1 MQENEFFQESLQ
13 TNQRKL
19 LKVCK
24 DKSFLLDRLL
34 QYEKPEGTGSETDET
49 ESSEDDKETKRRK
62 INEAGTSNA
71 HQGTGSTR
79 GRKKKILGQKRPLP
93 MQKPIHTVIQHPPL
107 ESGHMTLEEVKRHL
121 QNRPQPMME
130 LLTER
135 APPTVPQEM
144 FSNEPSLE
152 SEPTS
157 PSNLVVAAEEYITL
171 EYN

>member
-1 MQENEFFQESLQ
+1 M
-13 TNQRKL
+13 
-19 LKVCK
+19 
-24 DKSFLLDRLL
+24 DRLL
-34 QYEKPEGTGSETDET
+34 QYENGSGSETDET
-49 ESSEDDKETKRRK
+49 ESSEDEKDLKRRK
-62 INEAGTSNA
+62 LQELGSM
-71 HQGTGSTR
+71 HGTGSVR
-79 GRKKKILGQKRPLP
+79 GRKRKILTQKRPLQ
-93 MQKPIHTVIQHPPL
+93 QKTIHTIVQHPQ
-107 ESGHMTLEEVKRHL
+107 ESGHMTLEEVERHL

-130 LLTER
+130 LTEG

>member
-1 MQENEFFQESLQ
+1 M
-13 TNQRKL
+13 
-19 LKVCK
+19 CK

-34 QYEKPEGTGSETDET
+34 QYEKPDGSGSETDET
-49 ESSEDDKETKRRK
+49 ESSEDEKEMKRRK
-62 INEAGTSNA
+62 INEAGGGTSTA
-71 HQGTGSTR
+71 QQGTGSGR
-79 GRKKKILGQKRPLP
+79 GRKKKVLGQKRP
-93 MQKPIHTVIQHPPL
+93 MPIHKPVHTIVQHPPQ
-107 ESGHMTLEEVKRHL
+107 ESGHMTLEEVERHL

-135 APPTVPQEM
+135 VPPAVPQEM

>member
-1 MQENEFFQESLQ
+1 MQ

-19 LKVCK
+19 LKISK
-24 DKSFLLDRLL
+24 DKTFLLDRLL
-34 QYEKPEGTGSETDET
+34 QYEKPDGTGSETDQT
-49 ESSEDDKETKRRK
+49 ESSEDEKELKRK
-62 INEAGTSNA
+62 KANEAGTSNIN
-71 HQGTGSTR
+71 QGTGSGR

-93 MQKPIHTVIQHPPL
+93 VQKSIQTIVQHPPQ
-107 ESGHMTLEEVKRHL
+107 ESGHMTLEEVERHL
-121 QNRPQPMME
+121 QNRRQPMME

>member
-1 MQENEFFQESLQ
+1 M
-13 TNQRKL
+13 
-19 LKVCK
+19 CK

-34 QYEKPEGTGSETDET
+34 QYEKPDGTGSETDET
-49 ESSEDDKETKRRK
+49 ESSDDEKDIKRRK
-62 INEAGTSNA
+62 MHEAGSSTIA
-71 HQGTGSTR
+71 HPATGSVR
-79 GRKKKILGQKRPLP
+79 GRKKKILGQKRPMP
-93 MQKPIHTVIQHPPL
+93 HPQPHSSQPQPPIQKPIHTVVQHPPQ
-107 ESGHMTLEEVKRHL
+107 ESGHNMTLEEVERHL
-121 QNRPQPMME
+121 QSRPQPIMS

-171 EYN
+171 EY

>member
-1 MQENEFFQESLQ
+1 MQ

-19 LKVCK
+19 LKVSK
-24 DKSFLLDRLL
+24 DKTFLLDRLL
-34 QYEKPEGTGSETDET
+34 QYEKPDGTGSETDET
-49 ESSEDDKETKRRK
+49 ESSEDEKEIKRRK
-62 INEAGTSNA
+62 INEAGTSGTA
-71 HQGTGSTR
+71 QGTGSTR
-79 GRKKKILGQKRPLP
+79 GRKKKVLGQKRPLP
-93 MQKPIHTVIQHPPL
+93 VQKQIQTIVHHPPQ
-107 ESGHMTLEEVKRHL
+107 ESGHMTLEEVERHL